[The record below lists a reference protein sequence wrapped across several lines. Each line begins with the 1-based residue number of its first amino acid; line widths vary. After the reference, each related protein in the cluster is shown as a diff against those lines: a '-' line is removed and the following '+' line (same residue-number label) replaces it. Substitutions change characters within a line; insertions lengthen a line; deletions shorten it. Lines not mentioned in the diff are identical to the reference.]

1 MNLFRRSFYGVLP
14 IVLVCWV
21 VTGLRLVFEGLTTD
35 LNVVA
40 MFSLYMT
47 IAVIFLFAG
56 ITGVLDHLAWK
67 PLLLGSVVIGL
78 ACFFVPN
85 SIAYSVAQFKG
96 WQHGRFYVD
105 QEHWAVQK
113 KLMEDDGMGM
123 FEASDKAAELI
134 GRKPETRGPPPADT
148 TLGKLQAGLLV
159 GSITCVIG
167 ALWSLLLG
175 TLFVGIPATVR
186 RRSRGSGDVTLR

>member
-1 MNLFRRSFYGVLP
+1 MSLVRQSLAGVLP
-14 IVLVCWV
+14 IVFVCWV
-21 VTGLRLVFEGLTTD
+21 VTGLRLLFEGLTTD

-40 MFSLYMT
+40 MFSLYMA

-56 ITGVLDHLAWK
+56 FTGVLDHLVWK

-113 KLMEDDGMGM
+113 SLLQEQGMGF
-123 FEASDKAAELI
+123 FESRAEAEKVI
-134 GRKPETRGPPPADT
+134 GRESETRGPPPEDT
-148 TLGKLQAGLLV
+148 AVGKVQAGLLV
-159 GSITCVIG
+159 GAITGVIG
-167 ALWSLLLG
+167 TLWSLVLG

-186 RRSRGSGDVTLR
+186 RRSRGHGNVTLR

>member
-1 MNLFRRSFYGVLP
+1 MNLVRQSVAGVLP

-21 VTGLRLVFEGLTTD
+21 VTGLRLLFEGLTTD

-40 MFSLYMT
+40 MFSLYMA

-56 ITGVLDHLAWK
+56 FTGVLDHLVWK

-113 KLMEDDGMGM
+113 PLWQEQGMGF
-123 FEASDKAAELI
+123 FESKAEAEKLI
-134 GRKPETRGPPPADT
+134 GRKSETRGPPPEAT
-148 TLGKLQAGLLV
+148 AVGKVQAGLLV
-159 GSITCVIG
+159 GAITGVIG
-167 ALWSLLLG
+167 TLWSLLLG

-186 RRSRGSGDVTLR
+186 RRSREHGNVTLR